1 MRGIN
6 FHHITV
12 ERIYFSATVEV
23 FPAQESY
30 EIGTKVTLRCIP
42 PPSFHW
48 RSPYF
53 RWHSTPAVGIPFA
66 RSNISFVIPA
76 HSPALVNCYCSV
88 HGGRHP
94 FHYLLGRGRTTLK
107 IKGIVYFIVCKS
119 SRYYKAM
126 LLPDA

>member
-1 MRGIN
+1 MKKYVYTMRFIN
-6 FHHITV
+6 FHHITI

-42 PPSFHW
+42 PPSFHRRSPDFHW
-48 RSPYF
+48 RSN
-53 RWHSTPAVGIPFA
+53 PAVGILFT
-66 RSNISFVIPA
+66 RGSNISFVIPA

-88 HGGRHP
+88 HGGQYP

-107 IKGIVYFIVCKS
+107 IKGIVYFIVYKS
-119 SRYYKAM
+119 SRY
-126 LLPDA
+126 